1 MHTQNFNSKLTKIT
15 ILLAS
20 TLTVMSGATIAPSL
34 PAMQAHFSEVANSE
48 FWVRL
53 ILTVPALFI
62 AFGSPIAGQLVDRL
76 GRKPLLL
83 GSVILYGFAGGS
95 GFVLN
100 SVFAILFGRALLG
113 LAVAGVMVSATT
125 LIADYY
131 QDDARADFMGLQ
143 AAFMGFGG
151 VLFLSVGGFIADLN
165 WRFPFLIYLFS
176 WLLIPGIIF
185 AIYEPLPSKTNNAN
199 ANAIGHTAKLPVK
212 LLVLIY
218 ASVMLQQIVF
228 YLIPVQLPF
237 YLKQLLGTGA
247 TQTGLAIA
255 FSILFSAFASM
266 NYGRFK
272 KHFSF
277 IKILA
282 IAFGLIG
289 LGYLGIGLVSS
300 YWLILLVLIPTGIGL
315 GLMMPNLNVWT
326 TNEVSDAL
334 RGRALGGLATFM
346 FLGQFLSPIVSQPI
360 SQNLGMTAT
369 YGLVGV
375 SLIVLAALLWIYRKQ
390 ICRTVNSTARTDIPP
405 ENLEVR

>member
-1 MHTQNFNSKLTKIT
+1 MSAQNPNSLLIKIT
-15 ILLAS
+15 LLLAS

-34 PAMQAHFSEVANSE
+34 PAMQAHFSDVANSE

-62 AFGSPIAGQLVDRL
+62 VIGSPIAGQLVDKI

-83 GSVILYGFAGGS
+83 GSAILYGFAGGS

-100 SVFAILFGRALLG
+100 SVFTILVGRALLG

-131 QDDARADFMGLQ
+131 QGDARANFMGLQ

-151 VLFLSVGGFIADLN
+151 VLFLSGGGFIADLN

-176 WLLIPGIIF
+176 WLLIPGIVF
-185 AIYEPLPSKTNNAN
+185 TLYEPLQPKADVAN
-199 ANAIGHTAKLPVK
+199 TTVPTAKLPVK
-212 LLVLIY
+212 LLMLIY
-218 ASVMLQQIVF
+218 SSVMLQQIVF
-228 YLIPVQLPF
+228 YLIPVHLPF
-237 YLKQLLGTGA
+237 YLKQLSNAGA
-247 TQTGLAIA
+247 SQTGLAIA
-255 FSILFSAFASM
+255 FSTLFSAFASM

-272 KHFSF
+272 KRFSF
-277 IKILA
+277 IKILS

-289 LGYLGIGLVSS
+289 LGYVGIGLVSS

-326 TNEVSDAL
+326 ANEVPDAL
-334 RGRALGGLATFM
+334 RGTALGGLTTFM
-346 FLGQFLSPIVSQPI
+346 FLGQFLSPILSQPFK
-360 SQNLGMTAT
+360 QNIGMTAT

-375 SLIVLAALLWIYRKQ
+375 SLVVLAAIVWIYKRQ
-390 ICRTVNSTARTDIPP
+390 ICHAVDSTVGTTIASK
-405 ENLEVR
+405 NL